1 MKFEGMVPALK
12 ARAGETLSR
21 QRVRNAQDGP
31 QVPGAAMTCR
41 CALERVTRE
50 RRAGSGSSG
59 KTEPDRLLAAD
70 RSRLFLAGLY
80 RFPGPGG
87 VPWL

>member
-1 MKFEGMVPALK
+1 MKFEGIAPALK
-12 ARAGETLSR
+12 ARAVEQLAL
-21 QRVRNAQDGP
+21 QRVRAAQDGP
-31 QVPGAAMTCR
+31 QAPGAAMTCR
-41 CALERVTRE
+41 CSLERVTRE
-50 RRAGSGSSG
+50 RRAGSGGSG
-59 KTEPDRLLAAD
+59 KIEADRLLAAD